1 MTTLSPGRVIAI
13 TAIAC
18 VCACTGVIG
27 GTGGGSTQGSVPGG
41 GGAGNGGPASGMSG
55 SGGAAPAAA
64 SIGQGVVRRLT
75 RTEYNYTVRDLLGTS
90 LTPADS
96 FPPDVGAAGFDNA
109 SGSQTVGDSQL
120 TAFET
125 ASSSLVEAAFA
136 DPAQRAR
143 IVTCNIAA
151 GTTCIRSS
159 LEAFLPRAWRRPVQS
174 TEVDRLMALAAVEA
188 QAGGSPEEQLKL
200 ALRGALTSVHF
211 MYRVERDPDPTS
223 PTPHPVSDYELASRL
238 SYFLWSSMPDDALFG
253 VASQGTLHQDAVL
266 GAQIQRMLADPK
278 ATAMADV
285 FAAQWLQL
293 TVLDN
298 HQPDPTLFPT
308 VTPQVIQSMESETK
322 LFFTDLLDNG
332 GALHSLLDA
341 NYTFVDSALAQ
352 HYGLPAPTGTGFV
365 KTSLDGTT
373 RIGGLLGH
381 ASILTATS
389 GLQHTSAVKRG
400 AWVLG
405 NILCAPPPPPPAS
418 VQQMLQANAQQVTML
433 TNQLTQR
440 QFLQQHRAAPNCA
453 VCHNSIDPVGL
464 GVENYDPVGRY
475 RTTDKGMPIDA
486 SGTMSDGTSFKDA
499 RGLSAILANDVRLA
513 KCVAQQVFTF
523 GLGRSPTSG
532 EASYLDSL
540 AAGTSDTLA
549 TVVTRLI
556 RSDPFRQRRG
566 GGM

>member
-1 MTTLSPGRVIAI
+1 
-13 TAIAC
+13 
-18 VCACTGVIG
+18 
-27 GTGGGSTQGSVPGG
+27 
-41 GGAGNGGPASGMSG
+41 
-55 SGGAAPAAA
+55 
-64 SIGQGVVRRLT
+64 
-75 RTEYNYTVRDLLGTS
+75 
-90 LTPADS
+90 
-96 FPPDVGAAGFDNA
+96 
-109 SGSQTVGDSQL
+109 
-120 TAFET
+120 
-125 ASSSLVEAAFA
+125 
-136 DPAQRAR
+136 
-143 IVTCNIAA
+143 
-151 GTTCIRSS
+151 
-159 LEAFLPRAWRRPVQS
+159 
-174 TEVDRLMALAAVEA
+174 
-188 QAGGSPEEQLKL
+188 
-200 ALRGALTSVHF
+200 
-211 MYRVERDPDPTS
+211 
-223 PTPHPVSDYELASRL
+223 VSDYELASRL

-266 GAQIQRMLADPK
+266 GAQIQRMLADPR

-440 QFLQQHRAAPNCA
+440 SATIRSIRLAWASKTTIRSADTAPPTRECR
-453 VCHNSIDPVGL
+453 STRP
-464 GVENYDPVGRY
+464 GRCPTARRSRMREGSRPFS
-475 RTTDKGMPIDA
+475 RTTCGWPNA
-486 SGTMSDGTSFKDA
+486 
-499 RGLSAILANDVRLA
+499 
-513 KCVAQQVFTF
+513 
-523 GLGRSPTSG
+523 
-532 EASYLDSL
+532 
-540 AAGTSDTLA
+540 
-549 TVVTRLI
+549 
-556 RSDPFRQRRG
+556 
-566 GGM
+566 